1 MDLCTLDLKDG
12 SMSYTVGEAARRIGV
27 APSTLR
33 YYESEGLLPEVART
47 KSGRRCYSER
57 DLEACRVIECLKES
71 GLSIKEI
78 RDFMNMVQQGDAT
91 LSDRLALFKDR
102 RKTIL
107 AEIEQLQKTLSVV
120 DFKCWYYQTALD
132 AGTEEVVKDLPLSKI
147 PTQHQ
152 AARKHLIG
160 E

>member
-1 MDLCTLDLKDG
+1 MKTLTG
-12 SMSYTVGEAARRIGV
+12 AEI
-27 APSTLR
+27 
-33 YYESEGLLPEVART
+33 
-47 KSGRRCYSER
+47 
-57 DLEACRVIECLKES
+57 VIECLKES

-78 RDFMNMVQQGDAT
+78 RDFMNMVQLGDAT
-91 LSDRLALFKDR
+91 LSARLALFKDR